1 MIRWPRAMERRR
13 VTEGRS
19 RQAARWLW
27 ACVVQGLL
35 LAATVPASAEAVRVG
50 SMPVLGN
57 VSLFCMLEHGTP
69 ARDGLDVQLTPFSAG
84 SRIIE
89 AIAGGALDIGYSN
102 TLSILQ
108 ASHQGLDVRI
118 VAPGGFVP
126 RSPAASIGSIVVRK
140 DSGITTAAQLRGKV
154 IAVNGL
160 GSINHLW
167 AADYLVRNGVAPG
180 EVTWQEIP
188 FHLMP
193 LAIEH
198 GRVAAAST
206 SEPFSTLLRDSGK
219 VTLLPTLQ
227 EADRGTS
234 LSAYVALTPWTRA
247 RGAQLDAFL
256 RAFRRGVAACQRDP
270 MLLRQA
276 LVKHAGLKTDVADRI
291 ELQEL
296 RPALTAA
303 DIAPVQALA
312 RKHKLLE
319 RDVNVETLL
328 LPGMGSR

>member
-1 MIRWPRAMERRR
+1 MRPWLRARI
-13 VTEGRS
+13 GP
-19 RQAARWLW
+19 
-27 ACVVQGLL
+27 GL
-35 LAATVPASAEAVRVG
+35 LAASAVVALAGVASAQTVRVG

-57 VSLFCMLEHGTP
+57 VSLFCMLDHGAP
-69 ARDGLDVQLTPFSAG
+69 GSEGLDVQLTPFSAG

-89 AIAGGALDIGYSN
+89 ALAAGALDLGYSA

-108 ASHQGLDVRI
+108 ASQQGLDVRI
-118 VAPGGFVP
+118 VAPASFVP
-126 RSPAASIGSIVVRK
+126 RSPGASIGSIVVRK
-140 DSGITTAAQLRGKV
+140 DSGITTAAQLRGKT
-154 IAVNGL
+154 IAVNAL
-160 GSINHLW
+160 GTINHLW
-167 AADYLVRNGVAPG
+167 AVDYLARHGVAAG
-180 EVTWQEIP
+180 DVTWQEIA

-206 SEPFSTLLRDSGK
+206 GEPFSTVLRDTGK
-219 VTLLPTLQ
+219 VSFLPTLQ

-247 RGAQLDAFL
+247 RAAQLEAFL

-270 MLLRQA
+270 ALLRQA
-276 LVKHAGLKTDVADRI
+276 LVKHAGLKADVADRV

-312 RKHKLLE
+312 RRHKLLE
-319 RDVNVETLL
+319 REMNIDMLL
-328 LPGMGSR
+328 LPGMSAR